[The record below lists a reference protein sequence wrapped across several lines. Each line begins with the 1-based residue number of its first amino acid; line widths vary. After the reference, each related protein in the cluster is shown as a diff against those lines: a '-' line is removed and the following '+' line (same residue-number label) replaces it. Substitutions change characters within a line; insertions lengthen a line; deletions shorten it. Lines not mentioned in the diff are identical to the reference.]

1 MSPLPRQGW
10 LFLIEFLKW
19 YFSKYW
25 QVRTRP
31 VFAQTVT
38 YTVTIVA
45 TQSEACTT
53 DSAPCNDPAMYI
65 DKTFNDNEKFRILN
79 EKWVS
84 PTNFSFP
91 MVV

>member
-1 MSPLPRQGW
+1 MSPLKGW

-19 YFSKYW
+19 YEILASAK
-25 QVRTRP
+25 